1 MLAPASHP
9 KPKRF
14 PFHKNPNITTQ
25 SKSIPKKAMP
35 TPAFTC
41 VFFCGARAGANPT
54 FSAAAQGWRLVQ
66 GTNDMGLMGEVAADR
81 CMGFSRCWHDASL
94 ACIKNRSSSQMSP
107 AIGSLW
113 WR

>member
-35 TPAFTC
+35 TPAFIC
-41 VFFCGARAGANPT
+41 VFFAARVPGLTP
-54 FSAAAQGWRLVQ
+54 FSAQRRR
-66 GTNDMGLMGEVAADR
+66 AD
-81 CMGFSRCWHDASL
+81 G
-94 ACIKNRSSSQMSP
+94 
-107 AIGSLW
+107 
-113 WR
+113 